1 MDGDRETEEIDAE
14 LEEALQDN
22 EEHIKS
28 QVLAKLRKK
37 QRKIDKMIDYI
48 EGAET
53 QSRVSRSKSP
63 DSIAVKNS

>member
-37 QRKIDKMIDYI
+37 
-48 EGAET
+48 
-53 QSRVSRSKSP
+53 
-63 DSIAVKNS
+63 